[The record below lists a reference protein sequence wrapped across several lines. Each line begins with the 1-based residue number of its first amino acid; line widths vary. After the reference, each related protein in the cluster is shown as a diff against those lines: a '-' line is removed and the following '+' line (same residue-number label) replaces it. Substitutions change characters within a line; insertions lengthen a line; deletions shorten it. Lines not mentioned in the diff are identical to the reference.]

1 MMNDLQAVHFLRLV
15 ILLRILQKTSIWY

>member
-1 MMNDLQAVHFLRLV
+1 MNDLQAVHFLRLV